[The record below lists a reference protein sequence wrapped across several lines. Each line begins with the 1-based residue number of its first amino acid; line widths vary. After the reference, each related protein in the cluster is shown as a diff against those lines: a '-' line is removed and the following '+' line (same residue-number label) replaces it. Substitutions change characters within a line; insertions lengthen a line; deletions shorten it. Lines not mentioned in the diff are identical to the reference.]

1 MKDGGWGE
9 WGRCCWRDGMIEG
22 EEMFAME
29 EMKGEEMKGEEMKGE
44 EMKKGAVSQQLPF
57 CLF

>member
-1 MKDGGWGE
+1 
-9 WGRCCWRDGMIEG
+9 MIEG
-22 EEMFAME
+22 EEMFAM
-29 EMKGEEMKGEEMKGE
+29 EEMKGE